1 MIVTEKNFEEA
12 IATVEACDAPVADVE
27 TNGLDVHNGDRLFSV
42 GISTDP
48 KTEFYFPFRHLYPGS
63 ENLPESHLTKL
74 MAVLS
79 QKKKLAG
86 YNFKFDVHMM
96 MAEGFI
102 PWDMDIVDV
111 MVLVRMTEM
120 GQYTQLGLTPT
131 IDRDYGP
138 SSGDY
143 DRNTT
148 IELQKNKWKNNY
160 SLAPISLMGPYCE
173 EDTFWTRKE
182 WTDRELKIV
191 KTKQDDVWASQI
203 DFTKVLLRME
213 QTGIATDHVYGEW
226 ANQKIVERRKVLEQQ
241 IYKDAGEEFLI
252 SSPKQIGEMFGRLEI
267 PCPQQTDKGNDS
279 WDVISL
285 AQVDHPLGGMISEF
299 RTLEKMR
306 STYLE
311 NFLKNDIIHTFY
323 KNYGTITGRLS
334 SVNPAL
340 QTIPR
345 GLFAVDDVEL
355 TEEEIEDSIK
365 RVQGAFQA
373 SKGKSIIIPP
383 KARIAWARD
392 KETDFTDDATDFI
405 SIRRMFVPRPGYR
418 FVSFDYSQMEVRVF
432 LAYIKN
438 PAIFEMMKSTGF
450 DFHTEAA
457 KIAFKV
463 DEKHPQFK
471 YFRQLAKGIT
481 FGLIFGIGLGRLAGT
496 LNMTPEETKEHR
508 ATYFAGI
515 FGAEDFITAVRKK
528 GRKNKFVT
536 NLFGR
541 RYAVPMG
548 EEYKL
553 VNYLIQGSSADLLT
567 SKMIELDKKLE
578 GRRDE
583 CRMLLQIHDEILCE
597 IREDKLEYYMKNI
610 TRLLEQNDLGI
621 PMEVDAELVHPSW
634 AHKAE

>member
-1 MIVTEKNFEEA
+1 MIVTEQNFEEA
-12 IATVEACDAPVADVE
+12 IATVAACTSVVADVE
-27 TNGLDVHNGDRLFSV
+27 TDGLDPHNGNRLFSV
-42 GISTDP
+42 GISTDAE
-48 KTEFYFPFRHLYPGS
+48 TEFYFPFRHLYPGS

-74 MAVLS
+74 ISILNQMEELV
-79 QKKKLAG
+79 G
-86 YNFKFDVHMM
+86 YNFKFDLHMM
-96 MAEGFI
+96 MLEGLI
-102 PWDMDIVDV
+102 PWPINLVDV

-120 GQYTQLGLTPT
+120 GQYTALGLTPT

-138 SSGDY
+138 RSGDY
-143 DRNTT
+143 DRNTD
-148 IELQKNKWKNNY
+148 IELRKNKYKKNY
-160 SLAPISLMGPYCE
+160 ALAPISLIGPYCE

-182 WTDRELKIV
+182 RADRELKII
-191 KTKQDDVWASQI
+191 KTKQEEVWKTQQE
-203 DFTKVLLRME
+203 FTKVLLRME
-213 QTGIATDHVYGEW
+213 KTGIAVDHTYGKW
-226 ANQKIVERRKVLEQQ
+226 ANQKIIARREVLEQQ

-252 SSPKQIGEMFGRLEI
+252 SSPKQIGEMFAKLDI
-267 PCPQQTDKGNDS
+267 SCPQQTEKGNDS

-299 RTLEKMR
+299 RTLEKR
-306 STYLE
+306 RNTYLE
-311 NFLKNDIIHTFY
+311 PFLANEVIHTFY

-334 SVNPAL
+334 SAEPAV

-345 GLFAVDDVEL
+345 GLIAVDDVTL
-355 TEEEIEDSIK
+355 TEEEIEASIK
-365 RVQGAFQA
+365 RVQGGFQA
-373 SKGKSIIIPP
+373 SKGTSIIIPP
-383 KARIAWARD
+383 NARRAWARD
-392 KETDFTDDATDFI
+392 KETDFTDDSEDFI

-432 LAYIKN
+432 LAYINN
-438 PAIFEMMKSTGF
+438 PAIFEMMKKTGF

-463 DEKHPQFK
+463 DEEHPQFK

-481 FGLIFGIGLGRLAGT
+481 FGLIFGIGLARLSGT
-496 LNMTPEETKEHR
+496 LNMSLEDTKEYR
-508 ATYFAGI
+508 RIYFAEILGS
-515 FGAEDFITAVRKK
+515 EEFISEVRKR
-528 GRKNKFVT
+528 GRRNKFVT

-541 RYAVPMG
+541 RYSAPVG

-567 SKMIELDKKLE
+567 EKMIELDKKLE
-578 GRRDE
+578 GRREE

-597 IREDKLEYYMKNI
+597 IREDKLDYYMGNI
-610 TRLLEQNDLGI
+610 STFLEQNNLGI